1 MEQRGALF
9 TAILSRA
16 AGEDIPELDSIT
28 AMAFSFISSQLDR
41 DFAKWEDTR
50 AKRVAAGREGGKA
63 SGKTRKQ
70 KQANEANASIS
81 KQNEANVQRAKQNE
95 ANEANVQRAKQN
107 EANEA
112 VNVDVN
118 VDGNVNGDVDSVYI
132 GQPSV
137 AEDTRPN
144 FVPPT
149 LEEVE
154 AYCQERKNNISPQRF
169 IDYYEARGWMLGNTP
184 MESWKAAIRSWES
197 GHTSGEPPGK
207 PRTPKLRL
215 ITDENG
221 NEVCVCDD

>member
-16 AGEDIPELDSIT
+16 AGEEVPELDSIT

-41 DFAKWEDTR
+41 DFAKWEDVR

-70 KQANEANASIS
+70 KQANESNASIS

-95 ANEANVQRAKQN
+95 ANEA
-107 EANEA
+107 
-112 VNVDVN
+112 VNVDVDVN
-118 VDGNVNGDVDSVYI
+118 GNVNGDVDSVYL

-137 AEDTRPN
+137 AEDTRMN

-169 IDYYEARGWMLGNTP
+169 IDYYETRGWMLGNTP

-207 PRTPKLRL
+207 PRTPKLCL

-221 NEVCVCDD
+221 NEVCVRDD

>member
-16 AGEDIPELDSIT
+16 AGEEVPELDSIT

-95 ANEANVQRAKQN
+95 ANEA
-107 EANEA
+107 
-112 VNVDVN
+112 VNVN
-118 VDGNVNGDVDSVYI
+118 VDGNVNEDVDSVYI

>member
-81 KQNEANVQRAKQNE
+81 KQNEANVQRT
-95 ANEANVQRAKQN
+95 KQN

-112 VNVDVN
+112 VNADVDVN
-118 VDGNVNGDVDSVYI
+118 GNVNGDVDSACI

-137 AEDTRPN
+137 AEDTRLN

-149 LEEVE
+149 LEEVK
-154 AYCQERKNNISPQRF
+154 AYCRERKNNIFPQRF
-169 IDYYEARGWMLGNTP
+169 IDYYETRGWMLGNTP

-197 GHTSGEPPGK
+197 GYISGDPPGK
-207 PRTPKLRL
+207 PQTPKLRL

>member
-16 AGEDIPELDSIT
+16 AGEEVPELDSIT

-95 ANEANVQRAKQN
+95 ANEA
-107 EANEA
+107 

-118 VDGNVNGDVDSVYI
+118 VDVDGNVNEDVDSVYM
-132 GQPSV
+132 GQPLV

-169 IDYYEARGWMLGNTP
+169 IDYYEARGWMLGNAP

>member
-95 ANEANVQRAKQN
+95 ANEA
-107 EANEA
+107 
-112 VNVDVN
+112 VNVDVDVN
-118 VDGNVNGDVDSVYI
+118 VNGNVNGDVDSVCI

-137 AEDTRPN
+137 AEDTRSN

-149 LEEVE
+149 VEEVE
-154 AYCQERKNNISPQRF
+154 AYCRERKNNISPQRF

-184 MESWKAAIRSWES
+184 MESWKAMIRSWEN

-207 PRTPKLRL
+207 SQTPKLRL

-221 NEVCVCDD
+221 NEVCVRED

>member
-28 AMAFSFISSQLDR
+28 AIAFSFISSQLDR

-70 KQANEANASIS
+70 KQANEA
-81 KQNEANVQRAKQNE
+81 
-95 ANEANVQRAKQN
+95 
-107 EANEA
+107 

-118 VDGNVNGDVDSVYI
+118 GNVNGDVDSVCI

-137 AEDTRPN
+137 AEDTRSN

-149 LEEVE
+149 VEEVE
-154 AYCQERKNNISPQRF
+154 AYCRERKNNISPQRF

>member
-16 AGEDIPELDSIT
+16 AGEEVPELDSIT

-95 ANEANVQRAKQN
+95 ANEA
-107 EANEA
+107 

-118 VDGNVNGDVDSVYI
+118 VNSNVNGDVDSVCI

-154 AYCQERKNNISPQRF
+154 AYCRERKNNISPQRF
-169 IDYYEARGWMLGNTP
+169 IDYYEARGWMLGSTP
-184 MESWKAAIRSWES
+184 MENWKAAIRSWES
-197 GHTSGEPPGK
+197 GHTSGEPPDK

-215 ITDENG
+215 ITDESG
-221 NEVCVCDD
+221 NEVCVCDDR

>member
-16 AGEDIPELDSIT
+16 AGEEVPELDSIT
-28 AMAFSFISSQLDR
+28 AMAFSFVSSQLDR

-95 ANEANVQRAKQN
+95 ANEA
-107 EANEA
+107 

-118 VDGNVNGDVDSVYI
+118 VNSNVNGDVDSVCI

-154 AYCQERKNNISPQRF
+154 AYCRERKNNISPQRF
-169 IDYYEARGWMLGNTP
+169 IDYYEARGWMLGSTP
-184 MESWKAAIRSWES
+184 MENWKAAIRSWES
-197 GHTSGEPPGK
+197 GHTSGEPPDK

-215 ITDENG
+215 ITDESG
-221 NEVCVCDD
+221 NEVCVCDDR

>member
-81 KQNEANVQRAKQNE
+81 KQNEANVQRAKQ
-95 ANEANVQRAKQN
+95 NEANVQRAKQN

>member
-1 MEQRGALF
+1 MF

-16 AGEDIPELDSIT
+16 AGEEVPELDSIT

-81 KQNEANVQRAKQNE
+81 KQNEAN
-95 ANEANVQRAKQN
+95 
-107 EANEA
+107 EA
-112 VNVDVN
+112 VNVN
-118 VDGNVNGDVDSVYI
+118 VDGNVNEDVDSVYI

>member
-16 AGEDIPELDSIT
+16 AGEEVPELDSIT

-95 ANEANVQRAKQN
+95 ANEA
-107 EANEA
+107 
-112 VNVDVN
+112 VNVN
-118 VDGNVNGDVDSVYI
+118 VDGNVNEDVDSVYI

-197 GHTSGEPPGK
+197 GHTSGEPPDK

-215 ITDENG
+215 ITDESG
-221 NEVCVCDD
+221 NEVCVCDDRYFECGECHNWGMPG